1 MAPPPVQP
9 GYTTSLEELVW
20 GGLLVGVT
28 MVMHGIAMIGIMQL
42 YNRLKP
48 SLEKSQSIL
57 RGIGVLILSSWLI
70 VLSHLVEVMVWAGF
84 FLGFGAMP
92 NRSVSFYFSL
102 MEYTTVGSNYN
113 LPLRWRLLE
122 GLLATAGLLTFA
134 WSTAVLLTLAQE
146 FQDRE
151 VSYLEHRR
159 ERKKKLRSG
168 ETTPS

>member
-1 MAPPPVQP
+1 MAPPPDTP
-9 GYTTSLEELVW
+9 YSTSFEEVFC
-20 GGLLVGVT
+20 GGLLVGIT
-28 MVMHGIAMIGIMQL
+28 MVIHGLAMIGIMQL

-48 SLEKSQSIL
+48 SLEKSQSLL

-70 VLSHLVEVMVWAGF
+70 VLAHLIEVVVWAGF
-84 FLGFGAMP
+84 FLVVGAMP

-113 LPLRWRLLE
+113 LPLQWRLLE

-159 ERKKKLRSG
+159 EAKKKKLPAEES
-168 ETTPS
+168 TPS